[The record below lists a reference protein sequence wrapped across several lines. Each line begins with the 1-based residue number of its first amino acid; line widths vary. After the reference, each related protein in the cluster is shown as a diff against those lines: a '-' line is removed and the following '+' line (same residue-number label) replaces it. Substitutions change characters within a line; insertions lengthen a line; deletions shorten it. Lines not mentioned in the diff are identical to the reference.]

1 MSATKNHKGR
11 WKRKRIRIEV
21 KAEKKKMEV
30 LKKFILT
37 ELGKVND
44 AERMGKIHKPEKKQP
59 YVRAPYLRNTHA

>member
-1 MSATKNHKGR
+1 
-11 WKRKRIRIEV
+11 
-21 KAEKKKMEV
+21 MEV

-44 AERMGKIHKPEKKQP
+44 AERMGKIHKPEKKPP